1 MLHTGAPGADTLMQQ
16 ATMDDVD
23 AVYAGGSAVALQGS
37 IDTFAL
43 DDVLRLVASTGKTG
57 RLSLCGSR
65 GEGEL
70 VVRDG
75 LVLDGAVSTDER
87 VGDLYELVFE
97 LLRFDDG
104 EFVFDAVA
112 IDGLDDAEPVEVEGL
127 IEGASGLLA
136 EWRDIEAVVS
146 GPFAAVTLVA
156 EPPGGTVKIE
166 PAQWRLIASIGA
178 GAGVGELSERL
189 DASHLATGRLLRSLV
204 EAGLVSVS
212 DSPVPPVA
220 LEEPVAAFAE
230 PVPVIE
236 ADTSFAPFSTE
247 PAVWGDEPESF
258 NGNGGNGN
266 GHGSVDHDV
275 LFDSVHESGAVSVV
289 EVADHDDVYAERAPV
304 DAADFARR
312 LAELPPRAAKAVAAA
327 ARATSVEERQAALA
341 DLDGTGEEVDHEV
354 LLQLL
359 GPVEG

>member
-1 MLHTGAPGADTLMQQ
+1 MTAD
-16 ATMDDVD
+16 VI
-23 AVYAGGSAVALQGS
+23 AVFAGGSAVALQGS

-43 DDVLRLVASTGKTG
+43 DDVLRLVASTAKTG
-57 RLSLCGSR
+57 RLSLVGSR

-104 EFVFDAVA
+104 EFQFDAVTV
-112 IDGLDDAEPVEVEGL
+112 DGLDDAEPVDVEGL
-127 IEGASGLLA
+127 IEGASGLLS
-136 EWRDIEAVVS
+136 EWRDIERVVP
-146 GPFAAVTLVA
+146 GPWSAVTLA
-156 EPPGGTVKIE
+156 PDAPGGTVKIE
-166 PAQWRLIASIGA
+166 PAQWRLVASVGNGA
-178 GAGVGELSERL
+178 AVGELSERL

-204 EAGLVSVS
+204 EAGLIHVS
-212 DSPVPPVA
+212 DAPLPAAAPVVTEAFEAP
-220 LEEPVAAFAE
+220 EPVVE
-230 PVPVIE
+230 DP
-236 ADTSFAPFSTE
+236 TSLAPFSGE
-247 PAVWGDEPESF
+247 PDIWQEEPQAFS
-258 NGNGGNGN
+258 GNGNGN

-275 LFDSVHESGAVSVV
+275 LFDSVPETSAVAVV
-289 EVADHDDVYAERAPV
+289 DVADHDQWAEAPMV
-304 DAADFARR
+304 DAAEFARR

-359 GPVEG
+359 GPVDG

>member
-1 MLHTGAPGADTLMQQ
+1 MTAD
-16 ATMDDVD
+16 VI
-23 AVYAGGSAVALQGS
+23 AVFAGGSAVALQGS

-57 RLSLCGSR
+57 RLSLVGSR

-104 EFVFDAVA
+104 EFQFDAVTV
-112 IDGLDDAEPVEVEGL
+112 DGLDDAEPVDVEGL
-127 IEGASGLLA
+127 IEGASGLLS
-136 EWRDIEAVVS
+136 EWRDIERVVP
-146 GPFAAVTLVA
+146 GPWSAVTLA
-156 EPPGGTVKIE
+156 PDAPGGTVKIE
-166 PAQWRLIASIGA
+166 PAQWRLIASVGNGA
-178 GAGVGELSERL
+178 AVGELSERL

-204 EAGLVSVS
+204 EAGLIHVS
-212 DSPVPPVA
+212 DAPLPTEAVVTGAFEAPEPVV
-220 LEEPVAAFAE
+220 EEP
-230 PVPVIE
+230 
-236 ADTSFAPFSTE
+236 TSFAPFSGE
-247 PAVWGDEPESF
+247 PDIWHEEPQPFS
-258 NGNGGNGN
+258 GNGNGN

-275 LFDSVHESGAVSVV
+275 LFDSVPETSAVAVV
-289 EVADHDDVYAERAPV
+289 DVADNDEWAEAPMV
-304 DAADFARR
+304 DAAEFARR

-359 GPVEG
+359 GPVDG

>member
-1 MLHTGAPGADTLMQQ
+1 MTAD
-16 ATMDDVD
+16 VI

-57 RLSLCGSR
+57 RLSLVGTR

-70 VVRDG
+70 VMRDG

-87 VGDLYELVFE
+87 VGDLFELVFE
-97 LLRFDDG
+97 LLRFEDG
-104 EFVFDAVA
+104 DFQFDAVA
-112 IDGLDDAEPVEVEGL
+112 VDGLDDAEPVDVEGL

-136 EWRDIEAVVS
+136 EWRDIERVVP
-146 GPFAAVTLVA
+146 GPWASITLDPDA
-156 EPPGGTVKIE
+156 PGGTVKIE
-166 PAQWRLIASIGA
+166 PAQWRLIASVGNGA
-178 GAGVGELSERL
+178 AVGELSERL

-204 EAGLVSVS
+204 EAGLIHVS
-212 DSPVPPVA
+212 DAPLAVEAPAPVVAETYEVEAPVA
-220 LEEPVAAFAE
+220 DAAS
-230 PVPVIE
+230 
-236 ADTSFAPFSTE
+236 SFAPFSSE
-247 PAVWGDEPESF
+247 PDIWGDEPESF
-258 NGNGGNGN
+258 NGNGANGN

-275 LFDSVHESGAVSVV
+275 LFDSAAEGSAVSVV
-289 EVADHDDVYAERAPV
+289 DVADHDEWAEAPMV
-304 DAADFARR
+304 DAAEFARR

-341 DLDGTGEEVDHEV
+341 ELDGTGEEVDHEV

-359 GPVEG
+359 GPVDG

>member
-1 MLHTGAPGADTLMQQ
+1 MTAD
-16 ATMDDVD
+16 VV
-23 AVYAGGSAVALQGS
+23 AVFAGGSAVALQGS

-57 RLSLCGSR
+57 RLSLVGSR

-97 LLRFDDG
+97 LLRFEDG
-104 EFVFDAVA
+104 DFQFDAVTV
-112 IDGLDDAEPVEVEGL
+112 DGLDDAEPVDVEGL

-136 EWRDIEAVVS
+136 EWRDIEQVVP
-146 GPFAAVTLVA
+146 GPWAAVTLVPEA
-156 EPPGGTVKIE
+156 PGGTVKIE
-166 PAQWRLIASIGA
+166 PAQWRLIASVGNGA
-178 GAGVGELSERL
+178 AVGELSERL

-204 EAGLVSVS
+204 ESGLIQVSEAPL
-212 DSPVPPVA
+212 PVEAAAPVVAEAYEVEAYEVEVPVA
-220 LEEPVAAFAE
+220 DETP
-230 PVPVIE
+230 
-236 ADTSFAPFSTE
+236 SFAPFSSE
-247 PAVWGDEPESF
+247 PDIWGDEPEAF
-258 NGNGGNGN
+258 NGNGASGNGQ
-266 GHGSVDHDV
+266 GSVDHDV
-275 LFDSVHESGAVSVV
+275 LFDNAADTSAVSVV
-289 EVADHDDVYAERAPV
+289 DVADHDEWAEAPMV
-304 DAADFARR
+304 DAAEFARR

-341 DLDGTGEEVDHEV
+341 ELDGTGEEVDHEV

-359 GPVEG
+359 GPVDG